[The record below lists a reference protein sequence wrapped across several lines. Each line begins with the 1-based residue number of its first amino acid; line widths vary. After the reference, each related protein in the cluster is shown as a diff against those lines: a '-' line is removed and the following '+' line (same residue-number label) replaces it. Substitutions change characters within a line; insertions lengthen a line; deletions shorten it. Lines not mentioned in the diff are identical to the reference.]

1 MARPRRPLPDWYD
14 PENYK
19 ACRSPNFKAADW
31 LRELWRRAEIRP
43 YLVPDDYVILDFETG
58 DDVPAYIADEIKKVF
73 KHPIL
78 SVDNE
83 VFARQTSVGPVLA
96 DDIIYN
102 LERQQDDI
110 KQLREEGE
118 LQTDGSTFPGHNQN
132 PWLTELRRFDYRFV
146 TETGANHYVEIDLF
160 ASDAQLLEDFKKHL
174 AEARERLGPDKPKSV
189 SETQIGKMRN
199 GRILEIIDLL
209 AWERITGQEVTRA
222 SIADLFAEGNEHF
235 SETTFR
241 DRHIPFALSC
251 ISETWMRD
259 LEAKVDG

>member
-1 MARPRRPLPDWYD
+1 MARPRRPLPGWYD

-43 YLVPDDYVILDFETG
+43 YLVPDEYELLDDPG
-58 DDVPAYIADEIKKVF
+58 DDVPAHIAEDLEDVIKT
-73 KHPIL
+73 PIL
-78 SVDNE
+78 SFDNE
-83 VFARQTSVGPVLA
+83 VFTRRSSVGPVLA

-110 KQLREEGE
+110 KDLQEEGV
-118 LQTDGSTFPGHNQN
+118 LQKDSMASSEKNL
-132 PWLTELRRFDYRFV
+132 WLTELRQFDYRFM
-146 TETGANHYVEIDLF
+146 TESGANHYVEIDLF

-174 AEARERLGPDKPKSV
+174 AEARERFGPEKPKAV

-251 ISETWMRD
+251 ISEAWMRD